1 MSEITLSICIPTYN
15 RALFLRQCL
24 NSIVSQFD
32 DAGVLVKTEIVI
44 SDNASKDGTQEVV
57 SEYGEKFSNIRYY
70 RNSENLGFDNNVLNV
85 VSKAS
90 GEYCWLLGD
99 DDALFENSLKTVLAE
114 ISTSHCAYYMANCQG
129 YDHELLVPAL
139 SHPNLPFV
147 ENQSYPSLA
156 EFVKG
161 IKSPRDLV
169 GYFGGMSAQV
179 FKNFF
184 WRNFPQKE
192 QYIGSQTIHMHI
204 LLAAMKD
211 LPFMVLAKPLVKTR
225 ADNMRWDTFPGLET
239 VKKRREKTLKGLF
252 WISELYN
259 LPVDVQKLN
268 WFFFKQSMEG
278 RMVDFLKKFVFVSPG
293 LKNWGG
299 KIYKKIFNK

>member
-1 MSEITLSICIPTYN
+1 
-15 RALFLRQCL
+15 
-24 NSIVSQFD
+24 
-32 DAGVLVKTEIVI
+32 
-44 SDNASKDGTQEVV
+44 
-57 SEYGEKFSNIRYY
+57 
-70 RNSENLGFDNNVLNV
+70 
-85 VSKAS
+85 
-90 GEYCWLLGD
+90 
-99 DDALFENSLKTVLAE
+99 
-114 ISTSHCAYYMANCQG
+114 
-129 YDHELLVPAL
+129 
-139 SHPNLPFV
+139 
-147 ENQSYPSLA
+147 
-156 EFVKG
+156 
-161 IKSPRDLV
+161 
-169 GYFGGMSAQV
+169 
-179 FKNFF
+179 
-184 WRNFPQKE
+184 
-192 QYIGSQTIHMHI
+192 MHI